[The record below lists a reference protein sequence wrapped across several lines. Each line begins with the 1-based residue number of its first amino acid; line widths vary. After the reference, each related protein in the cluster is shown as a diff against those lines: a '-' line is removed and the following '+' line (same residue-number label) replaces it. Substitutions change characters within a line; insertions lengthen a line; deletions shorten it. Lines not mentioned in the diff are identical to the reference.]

1 MSQNMLQLQFF
12 GLCDYLLW
20 QVSKHLLVLYLVAWW
35 EARHSLWS
43 QGSESIE
50 KEASRP
56 AHTWSGHCQ
65 GRQWGEAAPCF
76 SLVWWYKEHRFYNEK
91 NLHSHPFPLTGYLIL
106 SKSLIDG
113 CHNLDSSF
121 LEVGGYFILFFSSLC
136 PQRWAHWWN
145 ILGMQ

>member
-1 MSQNMLQLQFF
+1 MLQLQIF
-12 GLCDYLLW
+12 GLCDFLLW
-20 QVSKHLLVLYLVAWW
+20 QVSKQLLQLYLVAWW

-43 QGSESIE
+43 QGSESI
-50 KEASRP
+50 KRLADLP
-56 AHTWSGHCQ
+56 TL
-65 GRQWGEAAPCF
+65 
-76 SLVWWYKEHRFYNEK
+76 LVWTLSRKAVGRSSSLLFPGMMVQRAQVLQLEK
-91 NLHSHPFPLTGYLIL
+91 PHSHPFPLTGYLIL

-121 LEVGGYFILFFSSLC
+121 LEVGGYFVLFFSSLC